1 VRNTTHCR
9 RSASRVG
16 RAGERRG
23 EEADRRAE
31 RGEEDA
37 EELQREQL
45 RGAIRRAKVDERYDD
60 GQAARLVVG
69 VPGLLPV
76 DCVAVR
82 GRRGQQLQLA
92 PIYAAPTFAVAE
104 EALRDGT
111 TPLVI
116 LEISQPMGLIQ
127 GRRLQL
133 SARAGKSTGL
143 CLIPDGMGSNAAE
156 SRWHAAPIFD
166 PFSAPGDSTLQR
178 YELIKNKSGTL
189 GFWHV
194 RWDTASRRLHL
205 VSATGE

>member
-1 VRNTTHCR
+1 MNWTCR
-9 RSASRVG
+9 KYTLNFFPMTPDFTQSFPL
-16 RAGERRG
+16 
-23 EEADRRAE
+23 RAE
-31 RGEEDA
+31 RVHEVCGPCA
-37 EELQREQL
+37 ASFAAVCASSTRGSVIWIREYWRPETL
-45 RGAIRRAKVDERYDD
+45 NP
-60 GQAARLVVG
+60 L
-69 VPGLLPV
+69 GLLPFFDPGKLLIAKV
-76 DCVAVR
+76 KDQTE
-82 GRRGQQLQLA
+82 GL
-92 PIYAAPTFAVAE
+92 AVAE
-104 EALRDGT
+104 EALRDGA